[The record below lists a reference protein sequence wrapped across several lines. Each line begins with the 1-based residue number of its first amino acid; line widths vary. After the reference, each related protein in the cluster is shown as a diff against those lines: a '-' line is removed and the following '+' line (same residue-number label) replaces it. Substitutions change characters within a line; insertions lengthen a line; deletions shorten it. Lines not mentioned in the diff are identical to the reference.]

1 MGRLCRR
8 QGAHETEAHLAL
20 ERAREDLRAME
31 CRFLGQTRQ
40 HHLVSSHTQRV
51 ASEETKIAK
60 NGLRALPLLL
70 WTSCKT
76 TSKTASKTVAASSR
90 SRLAGAHALHADA
103 HAHAHAR
110 SYARAHSHTESWI
123 CVDIQMLEG
132 ELRRL
137 KAFVNGEGAS
147 SRGLKLDGT
156 EDLIKM
162 GAGEWAVLLK
172 DIFKKVL
179 ARATSDVHGIRANK
193 SVEQIWRM

>member
-1 MGRLCRR
+1 MPFSRPNAPASPGVQSYTKGGVGGNENRQEWPASTPAAAVDVMQNDIKDGIKDGGGELQVKAGRSTYIACRR
-8 QGAHETEAHLAL
+8 T
-20 ERAREDLRAME
+20 RAR
-31 CRFLGQTRQ
+31 TRT
-40 HHLVSSHTQRV
+40 LV
-51 ASEETKIAK
+51 
-60 NGLRALPLLL
+60 
-70 WTSCKT
+70 C
-76 TSKTASKTVAASSR
+76 
-90 SRLAGAHALHADA
+90 
-103 HAHAHAR
+103 AR
-110 SYARAHSHTESWI
+110 ARAHSHAESWI

-172 DIFKKVL
+172 DIFKKVF